1 MFDVGLFMLYFPI
14 YYRVSGFL
22 RLILLPTEWYQR
34 YTEDEDDHVSL
45 SEIYYSEDFTYHFI
59 DQFDVCYN
67 TYSSNSYCARISFI
81 LPENHRLGRTHSGII
96 VDLKT
101 DCMISYLGSIGKM
114 RQQENRKSFPI
125 SHVSHISDKSTDA
138 GIKQLH
144 LRNCTM

>member
-1 MFDVGLFMLYFPI
+1 MLYFPI

-81 LPENHRLGRTHSGII
+81 LPENHRLWKNAQR
-96 VDLKT
+96 
-101 DCMISYLGSIGKM
+101 YY
-114 RQQENRKSFPI
+114 RRFENRLHDFLFGLHWKDASARESRI
-125 SHVSHISDKSTDA
+125 VSHFTCFT
-138 GIKQLH
+138 H
-144 LRNCTM
+144 LRQIYRCRY